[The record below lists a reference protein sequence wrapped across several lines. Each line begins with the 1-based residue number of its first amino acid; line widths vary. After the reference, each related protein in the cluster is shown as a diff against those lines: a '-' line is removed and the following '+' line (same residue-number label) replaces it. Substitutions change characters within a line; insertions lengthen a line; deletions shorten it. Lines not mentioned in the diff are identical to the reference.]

1 MRSVPDAAASRGR
14 VRSTAVDASVVCIS
28 HTDGAEGRAVG
39 EAVADLLGFRF
50 ADEAIVVDAARTEG
64 LLPESVSYAERRE
77 AGRSVEVDFGRI
89 ERTEN
94 LRDLIT
100 AAVVRT
106 AEEGNVVIVSHA
118 ASYPLAQRAGVLRV
132 LVTASDPTRQERIA
146 ESDGVDAKEA
156 RKRLS
161 ASDKGR
167 AAYLERFYGVK
178 REQPTDYDLVVN
190 TDRMSVAEAAQV
202 IAAAATAFP

>member
-1 MRSVPDAAASRGR
+1 V
-14 VRSTAVDASVVCIS
+14 VDASVVCIS
-28 HTDGAEGRAVG
+28 HTDGAAGRAVG
-39 EAVADLLGFRF
+39 EAVAGLLGFQF
-50 ADEAIVVDAARTEG
+50 ADEAIVVAAARAEG
-64 LLPESVSYAERRE
+64 LLPESVSYAERRQ
-77 AGRSVEVDFGRI
+77 ARRSIEVDFGRI

-100 AAVVRT
+100 TAVVRT
-106 AEEGNVVIVSHA
+106 AEKGNVVIVSHA
-118 ASYPLAQRAGVLRV
+118 ASYPLAERAGVLRV
-132 LVTASDPTRQERIA
+132 LVTASDPTRQERVA

-161 ASDKGR
+161 ESDKGR

-202 IAAAATAFP
+202 VAAAATAFE

>member
-1 MRSVPDAAASRGR
+1 V
-14 VRSTAVDASVVCIS
+14 VDATVVCIS

-39 EAVADLLGFRF
+39 EAVAGLLGFRF
-50 ADEAIVVDAARTEG
+50 ADEAIVVDAARAEG
-64 LLPESVSYAERRE
+64 LLPESVSFAERRE

-106 AEEGNVVIVSHA
+106 AEEGEVVIVSHA
-118 ASYPLAQRAGVLRV
+118 ASYPLAKRPGVLRV
-132 LVTASDPTRQERIA
+132 LVVASEATRQERVA
-146 ESDGVDAKEA
+146 EFDGVDAKEA

-161 ASDKGR
+161 ESDKGR

-190 TDRMSVAEAAQV
+190 TDRMNVAEAAQV

>member
-1 MRSVPDAAASRGR
+1 
-14 VRSTAVDASVVCIS
+14 VDASVVCIS

-39 EAVADLLGFRF
+39 EAVAALLGFRF
-50 ADEAIVVDAARTEG
+50 ADEAIVVDAARAEG
-64 LLPESVSYAERRE
+64 LLPESVSFAERRE

-106 AEEGNVVIVSHA
+106 AEEGEVVIVSHA
-118 ASYPLAQRAGVLRV
+118 ASYPLAKRPGVLRV
-132 LVTASDPTRQERIA
+132 LVVASEATRQERVA
-146 ESDGVDAKEA
+146 DFDGVDAKEA

-178 REQPTDYDLVVN
+178 RELPTDYDVVVN
-190 TDRMSVAEAAQV
+190 TDRMNIAEAAQV
-202 IAAAATAFP
+202 IAAAATAFA